1 MSIDFFQYI
10 VSYNPQKNYETKT
23 QDSADISDLDIQRR
37 NNMIERKFFSSSA
50 ILNFISESFDT
61 NDDPNYSAKVCFNPI
76 NTCEN
81 KSCHVTLFLIFS
93 QIPLIPL
100 LMFLTSKLFS
110 TYQIL
115 KGRLAKESRVIY

>member
-37 NNMIERKFFSSSA
+37 NNMIERKFFSSTA

-61 NDDPNYSAKVCFNPI
+61 NDDPNYSAKVCFNVKK
-76 NTCEN
+76 NN
-81 KSCHVTLFLIFS
+81 
-93 QIPLIPL
+93 Q
-100 LMFLTSKLFS
+100 S
-110 TYQIL
+110 TNLHFQY
-115 KGRLAKESRVIY
+115 